1 VSNIIEQFSIVLV
14 RTSAPMI
21 FAAIGELITERAG
34 ILNLGC
40 DGIILAS
47 AAIASLI
54 VIATGNYA
62 LAFVGAI
69 ITGVILG
76 ALLAY
81 FAIDKKAN
89 QTITGLIMNFLTYGL
104 AIILYR
110 LMAELSGTFIYFK
123 VLGSVSIPILSDIPY
138 IGKVFFNQ
146 PFTVYMAL
154 LIIPLMYFLINYTR
168 VGLYLRAVGHS
179 ARVSDYLGINV
190 RKIRYLATLVGTSLL
205 GISGAHLALVEFGS
219 FNEQMTGGI
228 GWLGILSVIL
238 GGWKPIGVTLAT
250 LFFNGVR
257 NLAIYLTII
266 IKLPSQVI
274 LMLPFIVTLI
284 VMGFASKRFAEAP
297 ADLAVPYIKREKL

>member
-1 VSNIIEQFSIVLV
+1 MSNIIEQFSIVLV

-89 QTITGLIMNFLTYGL
+89 QTIT
-104 AIILYR
+104 
-110 LMAELSGTFIYFK
+110 
-123 VLGSVSIPILSDIPY
+123 
-138 IGKVFFNQ
+138 
-146 PFTVYMAL
+146 
-154 LIIPLMYFLINYTR
+154 
-168 VGLYLRAVGHS
+168 
-179 ARVSDYLGINV
+179 
-190 RKIRYLATLVGTSLL
+190 
-205 GISGAHLALVEFGS
+205 
-219 FNEQMTGGI
+219 
-228 GWLGILSVIL
+228 
-238 GGWKPIGVTLAT
+238 
-250 LFFNGVR
+250 
-257 NLAIYLTII
+257 
-266 IKLPSQVI
+266 
-274 LMLPFIVTLI
+274 
-284 VMGFASKRFAEAP
+284 
-297 ADLAVPYIKREKL
+297 